1 MMDTLSIFE
10 LLSLPSGAQL
20 VSDHGGITLLIVN
33 HDGPHKVTIE
43 RFTLGSP
50 ISLLD
55 VIQIAQQH
63 GVELFTPTITVLA
76 QQPQEEAVKEPPR
89 AGFGKGY
96 KFRTVDCSQ
105 CGKAV
110 SVSQI
115 KRHEA
120 THDRESQIAASAP
133 QEPEEQPEP
142 EPEPDPILMGTNP
155 RLASNQTQPCVGC
168 GVLFGPTHVEKQP
181 YEIVN
186 GQPRCQTCATG
197 SVYAGSIYGRRAA

>member
-1 MMDTLSIFE
+1 MDTLSIFE

-20 VSDHGGITLLIVN
+20 VSDHGGITLLIVS

-43 RFTLGSP
+43 RFTMGSP
-50 ISLLD
+50 VSLLD
-55 VIQIAQQH
+55 VIQTAQQH
-63 GVELFTPTITVLA
+63 GVELFTPTVTVLA
-76 QQPQEEAVKEPPR
+76 QSPKEEAVNEPPKP
-89 AGFGKGY
+89 GFAKGY
-96 KFRTVDCSQ
+96 KFRTVECSQ

-120 THDRESQIAASAP
+120 THERQSQVAAPAP
-133 QEPEEQPEP
+133 QEPD
-142 EPEPDPILMGTNP
+142 PEPDPILMGTDP

-168 GVLFGPTHVEKQP
+168 GVLFGPTNVEKQP